1 MLGLLPHMTER
12 RSGHIVNVSSIGV
25 QTNPP
30 RFSAYVAS
38 KSALDAFTRVVSSET
53 IGDNVTFTTIHMPLV
68 RTPMIA
74 PTKMYDSFPTISPD
88 EAADLICEAIRAK
101 PKQINTRLGTFG
113 EVAYALA
120 PKAVDQILHMAY
132 KVFPESAAASGKKD
146 SSERASGEATGARV
160 PDARRALVT
169 DDHVTVTGTAERA
182 VAPGAATWRAEA
194 VEADDDPRAAFE
206 RCSSRLNL
214 LVERL
219 EGLGE
224 VATEAVV
231 VQPRWEERGPA
242 GAEAIGAVRVR
253 AAAAR
258 AGDVAQ
264 AAMAAGADR
273 LHGPRFEYDD
283 AAGVRRELLG
293 EAVADA
299 RGKAERLAAAGGRK
313 LGPVRQIQESG
324 PERTPGHFRAA
335 AETVVESPDVRPR
348 ELTVTATVTVTF
360 ALTD

>member
-1 MLGLLPHMTER
+1 
-12 RSGHIVNVSSIGV
+12 
-25 QTNPP
+25 
-30 RFSAYVAS
+30 
-38 KSALDAFTRVVSSET
+38 
-53 IGDNVTFTTIHMPLV
+53 
-68 RTPMIA
+68 
-74 PTKMYDSFPTISPD
+74 
-88 EAADLICEAIRAK
+88 
-101 PKQINTRLGTFG
+101 
-113 EVAYALA
+113 
-120 PKAVDQILHMAY
+120 
-132 KVFPESAAASGKKD
+132 
-146 SSERASGEATGARV
+146 
-160 PDARRALVT
+160 VT
-169 DDHVTVTGTAERA
+169 DDHVTVTGTAQRA

-206 RCSSRLNL
+206 RCSSRLNA

-219 EGLGE
+219 DGLGE

-253 AAAAR
+253 ASASR

-283 AAGVRRELLG
+283 AEGVRRELLG

-299 RGKAERLAAAGGRK
+299 RAKADRLAAAGGRK
-313 LGPVRQIQESG
+313 LGRVRQIVETG
-324 PERTPGHFRAA
+324 PERTPGPQRMMAA
-335 AETVVESPDVRPR
+335 SDIVESPDVRPR

>member
-1 MLGLLPHMTER
+1 
-12 RSGHIVNVSSIGV
+12 
-25 QTNPP
+25 
-30 RFSAYVAS
+30 
-38 KSALDAFTRVVSSET
+38 
-53 IGDNVTFTTIHMPLV
+53 
-68 RTPMIA
+68 
-74 PTKMYDSFPTISPD
+74 
-88 EAADLICEAIRAK
+88 
-101 PKQINTRLGTFG
+101 
-113 EVAYALA
+113 
-120 PKAVDQILHMAY
+120 
-132 KVFPESAAASGKKD
+132 
-146 SSERASGEATGARV
+146 
-160 PDARRALVT
+160 VT
-169 DDHVTVTGTAERA
+169 DDHVLVTGTAERA

-206 RCSSRLNL
+206 RCSSRLNA

-219 EGLGE
+219 DGLGE

-253 AAAAR
+253 ASAAR

-283 AAGVRRELLG
+283 AEGVRRELLG

-299 RGKAERLAAAGGRK
+299 RAKAERLAAAGGRK
-313 LGPVRQIQESG
+313 LGPVRAIEESG
-324 PERTPGHFRAA
+324 PERMPVSVAMAA
-335 AETVVESPDVRPR
+335 DTPDVRPR
-348 ELTVTATVTVTF
+348 ELTVTASVTVTF